1 MLEFASQ
8 IPDNIQIDGIDIASR
23 LFPQS
28 CPPNITLS
36 IHSITSL
43 PLSWDSRF
51 IYVHQ
56 RLLMAALTTTMWKS
70 TISEIFR
77 TLQPGGW
84 VELYE
89 MGKLPEV
96 GPYSTKM
103 EGIRKALWNHK
114 ELMYDH
120 EDELPVIL
128 AEVGF
133 TQIQVDHR
141 VLPMGRLAGQY
152 GVDGNKDLMDVMYAM
167 KTPVSK
173 AGGLGFVSDEEEY
186 DEVVAKTS
194 KEWYENNALQDTF
207 TFTARKPLL

>member
-1 MLEFASQ
+1 MLEFASE
-8 IPDNIQIDGIDIASR
+8 IPDNIQIDGIDIAPR

-70 TISEIFR
+70 AISEIFR

-141 VLPMGRLAGQY
+141 VLPMGHSAGQY
-152 GVDGNKDLMDVMYAM
+152 GADGNKDLTDTMYSM
-167 KTPVSK
+167 KTPVLK
-173 AGGLGFVSDEEEY
+173 AGGLGFVSNEEEF
-186 DEVVAKTS
+186 DEVVAKAS
-194 KEWYENNALQDTF
+194 EEWYENNALQDTF

>member
-1 MLEFASQ
+1 MLEFTSE
-8 IPDNIQIDGIDIASR
+8 IPDNIQIDRINITPR

-36 IHSITSL
+36 IHSITSP

-70 TISEIFR
+70 AISEIFH
-77 TLQPGGW
+77 TLRPGGW

-103 EGIRKALWNHK
+103 EGICKALWNHK

-133 TQIQVDHR
+133 TQIQVEHR
-141 VLPMGRLAGQY
+141 VLPMGRSVGQY

-194 KEWYENNALQDTF
+194 EEWYENNALQDTF

>member
-1 MLEFASQ
+1 MLEFASE
-8 IPDNIQIDGIDIASR
+8 ILDNIQIDGIDIAPH

-70 TISEIFR
+70 AISEIFC

-103 EGIRKALWNHK
+103 EDMCKALWNHK

-133 TQIQVDHR
+133 TQIQVDHH
-141 VLPMGRLAGQY
+141 VLPMGRSVGQY
-152 GVDGNKDLMDVMYAM
+152 GVDGNKDLTDILYAM

-173 AGGLGFVSDEEEY
+173 AGGLGFVSEY

-194 KEWYENNALQDTF
+194 EEWYENNALQDTF
-207 TFTARKPLL
+207 TFTTRKPLL